1 MKRKVDNVKVVCEE
15 LQKSKKKK
23 NKKWKSRKNRKMKSE
38 K

>member
-15 LQKSKKKK
+15 LQQKKI
-23 NKKWKSRKNRKMKSE
+23 NKKWKSRKNRKNE